1 MSRPPNSHA
10 PVAHELIADPDTLS
24 RAIERWASSPFL
36 ALDTEFIR
44 VDTYYP
50 KLCLVQVR
58 GEHQAD
64 LIDATA
70 LPASEALLDAIYAP
84 ERVKLFHAASQDLEI
99 LVRLR
104 GAVPQPIFDTQI
116 AATLLGYGDQIG
128 YAGLIDKRLGITLD
142 KSLSRTDWSRR
153 PLKPAELAYAAADVE
168 HLAEIYPAL
177 QEELAQR
184 GRIGWL
190 AEDCVHLCDPAQYR
204 TQPEDAWQ
212 RLRGLAR
219 LNPREQTIAAALAA
233 WREQEAQRRD
243 RPRKWIVD
251 DDALYRI
258 AQRQPQTRAAL
269 EALAVL
275 PPKTAERH
283 GDALLA
289 IVDASLREPERVY
302 ALDDE
307 FDETSK
313 RLLKTL
319 QASVAECARTL
330 ELPASYLAPRA
341 DLARLVRDGGNAD
354 IPVLRGWRREV
365 CGARLL
371 ELLP

>member
-1 MSRPPNSHA
+1 VPHT
-10 PVAHELIADPDTLS
+10 LIADPDTLA
-24 RAIERWASSPFL
+24 RAIEGWASSPFL
-36 ALDTEFIR
+36 ALDTEFVR
-44 VDTYYP
+44 VNTYYP
-50 KLCLVQVR
+50 QLCLVQVR
-58 GEHQAD
+58 DQHQTA
-64 LIDATA
+64 LIDAVHLT
-70 LPASEALLDAIYAP
+70 PLDAMLDALFAP
-84 ERVKLFHAASQDLEI
+84 GTLKLFHAPGQDLEI

-128 YAGLIDKRLGITLD
+128 YAGLIDKRLGISLD

-153 PLKPAELAYAAADVE
+153 PLTPAELAYAAADVE
-168 HLAEIYPAL
+168 HLAEVFPL
-177 QEELAQR
+177 MQEELAQR

-190 AEDCVHLCDPAQYR
+190 AEDCVSLCDPAQYR
-204 TQPEDAWQ
+204 TEPEDAWQ

-219 LNPREQTIAAALAA
+219 LSPREQTIAAALAS
-233 WREQEAQRRD
+233 WRELEAQRRD

-251 DDALYRI
+251 DDALYRL

-269 EALAVL
+269 DSLAVL

-283 GDALLA
+283 GETLLA
-289 IVDASLREPERVY
+289 VVDTALREPERVY

-307 FDETSK
+307 FSDADK
-313 RLLKTL
+313 RLLKAL
-319 QASVAECARTL
+319 QASVAECATAL

-341 DLARLVRDGGNAD
+341 DLARLVRDRGDAKVN
-354 IPVLRGWRREV
+354 VLRGWRREV
-365 CGARLL
+365 CGAKLL